1 MKKGPTMNEDIAKY
15 PVFILHN
22 KELIPANWITSTAN
36 YNHYVFNLHH
46 FVRRTLRK
54 TNPKFYE
61 RVEYLQKLILMPK
74 QMNNDLENMGA
85 DKFFEAHKI
94 EKHKLVFERKLWRAG
109 YYDTINEWTKDIR
122 FIS

>member
-1 MKKGPTMNEDIAKY
+1 MKKEPTMNEDIAKY

-46 FVRRTLRK
+46 FVRQTLRR

-61 RVEYLQKLILMPK
+61 RVEHLQKLILMPK

-85 DKFFEAHKI
+85 DKFFETHKI

-109 YYDTINEWTKDIR
+109 YYDSINNE
-122 FIS
+122 